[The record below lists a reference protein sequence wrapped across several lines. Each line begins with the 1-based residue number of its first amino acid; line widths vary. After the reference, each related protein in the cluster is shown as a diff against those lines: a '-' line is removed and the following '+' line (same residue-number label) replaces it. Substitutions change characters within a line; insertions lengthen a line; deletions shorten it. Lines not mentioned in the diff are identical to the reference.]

1 MEDGSQPVDGEL
13 FCPNFYELIFADN
26 GAPVKSLPALMDDF
40 ERGFISW
47 ALEKCGGN
55 QGKAASLL
63 KIPRTTL
70 QSKLYTHSF
79 EKCSICGLFKTNCVG
94 RTGKRLYCEK
104 CSLEMDESR
113 KSVSQ

>member
-13 FCPNFYELIFADN
+13 FCLNFYELIFADN
-26 GAPVKSLPALMDDF
+26 GTPVKSLPALMDDF

-63 KIPRTTL
+63 KVPRTTL
-70 QSKLYTHSF
+70 QSRIGVLKI
-79 EKCSICGLFKTNCVG
+79 EK
-94 RTGKRLYCEK
+94 
-104 CSLEMDESR
+104 R
-113 KSVSQ
+113 KSSHYAKSTD